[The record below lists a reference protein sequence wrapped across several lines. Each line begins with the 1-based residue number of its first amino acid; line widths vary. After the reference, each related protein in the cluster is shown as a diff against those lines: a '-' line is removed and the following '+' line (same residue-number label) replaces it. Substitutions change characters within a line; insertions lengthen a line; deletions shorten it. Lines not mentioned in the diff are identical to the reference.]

1 MGDVQQHTP
10 RVPSAIRTALPGI
23 LLVMFLGALDQTVMA
38 SALPAVAGD
47 LNGLDQMSTIITGY
61 LVAATAAMPLTGKLG
76 DAYGRKRVLQ
86 ASLIVFTGGAV
97 LCSVAHSVPEL
108 IAYRAVQGIGGGG
121 LMIGAQAI
129 IGELVSPR
137 DRGRFLGIIGAAFIV
152 AAVAGPLAG
161 GAVVDHLSWR
171 WIFYFYVPLG
181 LTALAVVTLTLRLPD
196 PPRGRRID
204 YGGAALLC
212 LGIILVIMVCSLGS
226 YGAPGWLAP
235 VLAAVAAAA
244 LAGWLV
250 TSRRSADPI
259 IPLFLFRDAA
269 FAIPTA
275 VSFLIGF
282 AMFATLSFLPA
293 FLQVGMG
300 MSATASG
307 GMLIALMAG
316 ILLTTAASGALITL
330 TGRYKIY
337 PVAGTLL
344 AVPGIWLFSTLD
356 AHSSPWLVLASMLL
370 LGLGIGLVMQV
381 MVLVVQNSV
390 ERRDLGAATST
401 VTFLRQVGSS
411 VGVAVL
417 GSLITVRFT
426 AAVPAP
432 LAAALGDRIKS
443 LTPKTLEQLPAADR
457 SAVAEAFGHALPPV
471 FGYAAL
477 VLAVAFV
484 LTLFLPE
491 RELRTT
497 AHADAD
503 AARLDAEASDGLAAD
518 AGPTNPNDPADR
530 ARGASDD

>member
-1 MGDVQQHTP
+1 MDRTEHPPLLTSG
-10 RVPSAIRTALPGI
+10 IRRALPGI

-38 SALPAVAGD
+38 SALPTVAGD
-47 LNGLDQMSTIITGY
+47 LRGLDQMPAIITGY

-76 DAYGRKRVLQ
+76 DALGRKKVLQ
-86 ASLIVFTGGAV
+86 ASLVLFIAGAA
-97 LCSVAHSVPEL
+97 LCSLAQSVPEL

-121 LMIGAQAI
+121 LMIGAQAV

-137 DRGRFLGIIGAAFIV
+137 ERGRFLGIIGAAFIV
-152 AAVAGPLAG
+152 AAVVGPLAG

-171 WIFYFYVPLG
+171 WIFYFYVPFG
-181 LTALAVVTLTLRLPD
+181 LAALAVVTLTLRLPA
-196 PPRGRRID
+196 PPGGRHVD
-204 YGGAALLC
+204 YGGAALLS
-212 LGIILVIMVCSLGS
+212 LAIVSVILLCSTGS
-226 YGAPGWLAP
+226 YAGPPWLVP
-235 VLAAVAAAA
+235 VLVVLSVLS
-244 LAGWLV
+244 LAGWIVFSLR
-250 TSRRSADPI
+250 TPDPI
-259 IPLFLFRDAA
+259 IPLALFRDAA

-275 VSFLIGF
+275 ISFLLGF
-282 AMFATLSFLPA
+282 AMFATLSYLPA

-316 ILLTTAASGALITL
+316 ILITTAVSGALITR
-330 TGRYKIY
+330 TGRYKLY

-344 AVPGIWLFSTLD
+344 AVPGVWLFSTMD
-356 AHSSPWLVLASMLL
+356 AGSSPWSVLFSMLL

-381 MVLVVQNSV
+381 MVLVVQNAV
-390 ERRDLGAATST
+390 DRRDLGTATST

-417 GSLITVRFT
+417 GTLITVRFA
-426 AAVPAP
+426 AAVPASV
-432 LAAALGDRIKS
+432 AAGLGDRIRS
-443 LTPKTLEQLPAADR
+443 LTPKALEQLPPPDR
-457 SAVAEAFGHALPPV
+457 AAVAEAFGHALPPV

-497 AHADAD
+497 AHADTVHD
-503 AARLDAEASDGLAAD
+503 SD
-518 AGPTNPNDPADR
+518 PTP
-530 ARGASDD
+530 

>member
-1 MGDVQQHTP
+1 MDNVQQHTK
-10 RVPSAIRTALPGI
+10 RVHPAIRAALPGI
-23 LLVMFLGALDQTVMA
+23 LLVMFLGTLDQTVMA
-38 SALPAVAGD
+38 SALPTVAGD
-47 LNGLDQMSTIITGY
+47 LGGLDQMSTIITGY

-76 DAYGRKRVLQ
+76 DAFGRKRVLQ
-86 ASLIVFTGGAV
+86 ASLVFFIIGAG
-97 LCSVAHSVPEL
+97 LCSLAQSVPQL
-108 IAYRAVQGIGGGG
+108 ITFRAVQGIGGGG
-121 LMIGAQAI
+121 LMIGAQSV

-137 DRGRFLGIIGAAFIV
+137 ERGRLLGIIGAAYVV

-161 GAVVDHLSWR
+161 GVVVDHLSWR

-181 LTALAVVTLTLRLPD
+181 LAALAVVTLTLRLPAT
-196 PPRGRRID
+196 PRGRRVD
-204 YGGAALLC
+204 YGGAALLG
-212 LGIILVIMVCSLGS
+212 LAIVSVIFLSSGGS
-226 YGAPGWLAP
+226 YAGPVWVSPALGAVALVA
-235 VLAAVAAAA
+235 LAA
-244 LAGWLV
+244 WLFKA
-250 TSRRSADPI
+250 RRTADPI
-259 IPLFLFRDAA
+259 IPLSLFRDAA

-275 VSFLIGF
+275 VSFLVGF
-282 AMFATLSFLPA
+282 AMFATLNYLPA

-307 GMLIALMAG
+307 GMLIALMVG
-316 ILLTTAASGALITL
+316 FLITTSGSGALITL
-330 TGRYKIY
+330 TGRYKLY

-344 AVPGIWLFSTLD
+344 AVPGIWLFSTMD
-356 AHSSPWLVLASMLL
+356 SSSSPWLVLLSMLL

-401 VTFLRQVGSS
+401 VTFLRQVGAA

-417 GSLITVRFT
+417 GSLITARFA

-443 LTPKTLEQLPAADR
+443 LTPKALEALPAADR

-471 FGYAAL
+471 FGFAAVVL
-477 VLAVAFV
+477 VVAFV

-497 AHADAD
+497 AHSETAHSDIAHSD
-503 AARLDAEASDGLAAD
+503 AAPSEV
-518 AGPTNPNDPADR
+518 PDPAEHT
-530 ARGASDD
+530 ARGGSDD

>member
-1 MGDVQQHTP
+1 
-10 RVPSAIRTALPGI
+10 
-23 LLVMFLGALDQTVMA
+23 
-38 SALPAVAGD
+38 
-47 LNGLDQMSTIITGY
+47 
-61 LVAATAAMPLTGKLG
+61 
-76 DAYGRKRVLQ
+76 
-86 ASLIVFTGGAV
+86 
-97 LCSVAHSVPEL
+97 VPEL
-108 IAYRAVQGIGGGG
+108 IAYRAIQGIGGGG

-137 DRGRFLGIIGAAFIV
+137 DRGRFLGVIGAAFIV

-161 GAVVDHLSWR
+161 GAVVDHFSWR

-181 LTALAVVTLTLRLPD
+181 LAALAVVTLTLRLPD
-196 PPRGRRID
+196 APRGRRVD

-212 LGIILVIMVCSLGS
+212 LAIVSVILLCSGGS
-226 YGAPGWLAP
+226 YPGPGWLAP
-235 VLAAVAAAA
+235 VLAAVAVAA
-244 LAGWLV
+244 LAGWLLAA
-250 TSRRSADPI
+250 RRTADPI
-259 IPLFLFRDAA
+259 IPLSLFRDAA

-282 AMFATLSFLPA
+282 AMFATLSYLPA

-307 GMLIALMAG
+307 GMLIALLAG
-316 ILLTTAASGALITL
+316 LLLTTAASGALITR
-330 TGRYKIY
+330 TGRYKLY

-344 AVPGIWLFSTLD
+344 AVPGSWLFSTMD
-356 AHSSPWLVLASMLL
+356 SGSSPWLVLASMLL

-401 VTFLRQVGSS
+401 VTFLRQVGAS

-417 GSLITVRFT
+417 GSLIAVRFA

-432 LAAALGDRIKS
+432 LAAALGDSIKS
-443 LTPKTLEQLPAADR
+443 LTPKALERLPAADR

-471 FGYAAL
+471 FGYAAI
-477 VLAVAFV
+477 VLAAAFV

-497 AHADAD
+497 AHSD
-503 AARLDAEASDGLAAD
+503 AA
-518 AGPTNPNDPADR
+518 DPADR
-530 ARGASDD
+530 TPRGAPDD

>member
-1 MGDVQQHTP
+1 MDNAAQQHTKGIP
-10 RVPSAIRTALPGI
+10 AAIRAALPGI

-38 SALPAVAGD
+38 SALPTVAGD
-47 LNGLDQMSTIITGY
+47 LGGLDQMSAIITGY

-76 DAYGRKRVLQ
+76 DAFGRKRVLQ
-86 ASLIVFTGGAV
+86 GSLIFFIIGAA
-97 LCSVAHSVPEL
+97 LCSLAQTVPEL
-108 IAYRAVQGIGGGG
+108 IAYRAIQGVGGGG

-137 DRGRFLGIIGAAFIV
+137 DRGRFLGIIGSAFIV

-161 GAVVDHLSWR
+161 GAVVDHFSWR

-181 LTALAVVTLTLRLPD
+181 LAALAVVTLTLRLPD
-196 PPRGRRID
+196 TPRGRRVD

-212 LGIILVIMVCSLGS
+212 LAIVSVILLCSGGS
-226 YGAPGWLAP
+226 YPGPGWVAP
-235 VLAAVAAAA
+235 VLAAVAVAA
-244 LAGWLV
+244 LAGWLFAA
-250 TSRRSADPI
+250 RRTADPI
-259 IPLFLFRDAA
+259 IPLSLFRDAA

-282 AMFATLSFLPA
+282 AMFATLSYLPA

-307 GMLIALMAG
+307 GMLIVLMAG
-316 ILLTTAASGALITL
+316 LLLTTAASGALITR
-330 TGRYKIY
+330 TGRYKLY

-344 AVPGIWLFSTLD
+344 AVPGTWLFSTMD
-356 AHSSPWLVLASMLL
+356 SRSSPWLVLGSMLL

-401 VTFLRQVGSS
+401 VTFLRQVGAS

-417 GSLITVRFT
+417 GSLITVRFA

-432 LAAALGDRIKS
+432 LAGALGESIKS
-443 LTPKTLEQLPAADR
+443 LTPKTLERLPAADR

-471 FGYAAL
+471 FGYAAM
-477 VLAVAFV
+477 VLAAAFV

-497 AHADAD
+497 AHSDAAD
-503 AARLDAEASDGLAAD
+503 AAHSDAA
-518 AGPTNPNDPADR
+518 DPADR
-530 ARGASDD
+530 KPRGAPDD